1 MKHLIGLLAATL
13 LLFGCERTQE
23 DMLVPGMPVDTEEV
37 FAATL
42 PWNSDAE
49 GVRRTISG
57 LEFRRIRQ
65 GQGDTLK
72 VTINDL
78 VTVDYEGRLT
88 TGETFDSS
96 FARGE
101 PISFRLDQVILG
113 WTEGLQH
120 MRAGDVFV
128 FYIPSELA
136 YGERPPPGAMIKP
149 NDDLIFLVELHSF
162 EPLPPPPTADEEAWN
177 EYHPW
182 DSKLSIVN
190 KTGSGLEYIILES
203 GDESGIS
210 PTGNE
215 MVTVH
220 YEGRFAESG
229 DVFDSSFMRRDT
241 VYFPLDVVIEGW
253 GEVLR
258 LMKPG
263 DRWLAYIPS
272 EIGYGEVGTPNG
284 PIPPDADLMFEIA
297 LLDVTPR
304 NPSANDM
311 LRPEAY
317 LPWDSESDEVVKT
330 GSGVEYQIIESGD
343 QEGPSPVSNETV
355 VVHYEGRF
363 ADTWEVFDS
372 SFDTGTPSR
381 FPANELIAG
390 WVEVLKLMKP
400 GDYWVVYIP
409 SELAY
414 GEEGKG
420 DTMPPNADL
429 VFEIQMIDVLP
440 PETIPQ

>member
-13 LLFGCERTQE
+13 LIFGCERTQE

-49 GVRRTISG
+49 GVRRTSSG

-88 TGETFDSS
+88 TGEIFDSS
-96 FARGE
+96 YARGE
-101 PISFRLDQVILG
+101 PFSFRLDQVISG

-136 YGERPPPGAMIKP
+136 YGERPPPGALVKP

-229 DVFDSSFMRRDT
+229 DVFDSSFKRRDT
-241 VYFPLDVVIEGW
+241 LYIPLDVVIEGW
-253 GEVLR
+253 GEVLQ

-284 PIPPDADLMFEIA
+284 HIPPDADLMFEIA
-297 LLDVTPR
+297 LLDVTPG
-304 NPSANDM
+304 NPSVADM
-311 LRPEAY
+311 HLPDY
-317 LPWDSESDEVVKT
+317 LPWESDSEDVVKT
-330 GSGVEYQIIESGD
+330 GSGLEYIILNSGYPD
-343 QEGPSPVSNETV
+343 GPSPVSNETV
-355 VVHYEGRF
+355 VFYSIGRF
-363 ADTWEVFDS
+363 AETGEVFENDYEDGIPS
-372 SFDTGTPSR
+372 SLPV
-381 FPANELIAG
+381 NVLIPG
-390 WVEVLKLMKP
+390 LVEVLKLMKT
-400 GDYWVVYIP
+400 GDSWVVYIP
-409 SELAY
+409 SELAF
-414 GEEGKG
+414 GQEGDG
-420 DTMPPNADL
+420 YTIPPNADL
-429 VFEIQMIDVLP
+429 VYEIQLVNVFP
-440 PETIPQ
+440 PGTFRE